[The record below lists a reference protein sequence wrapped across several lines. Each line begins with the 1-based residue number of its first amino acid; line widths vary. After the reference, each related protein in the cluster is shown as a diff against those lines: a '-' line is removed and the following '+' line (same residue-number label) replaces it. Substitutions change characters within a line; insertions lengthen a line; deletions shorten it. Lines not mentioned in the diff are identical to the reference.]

1 MSADAELVPG
11 TVADPAAPPGN
22 PNIDDDRRRRRMQR
36 TRRGVVARTVA
47 AILVSL
53 VLLFPLYWMVV
64 VALSTRAELLGG
76 QLRLWPRQLTLA
88 NFDRVFESFPVST
101 WFSNSVAISLVT
113 AGIIVVFNLLAGY
126 AFAHLR
132 FRGATPLFLLAL
144 STLMVPVQVIMVSL
158 FRLVTA
164 MNLYGTY
171 WAVILPTAASA
182 FGIFLARQFMLGIPR
197 ELIEAAR
204 IDGAGYVKVFTRVV
218 LPLSK
223 PLIAVLFFMSLL
235 SSWNDFAWPLIALK
249 QNELFTLPIGLLYLQ
264 GQFGS
269 DYGATMAFALVNV
282 APMVVLFL
290 VFQRYFVQGFA
301 RTGIR

>member
-1 MSADAELVPG
+1 MS
-11 TVADPAAPPGN
+11 TH
-22 PNIDDDRRRRRMQR
+22 MR
-36 TRRGVVARTVA
+36 TRVRNRSRRGMALRVALAVIVSA
-47 AILVSL
+47 VLV
-53 VLLFPLYWMVV
+53 FPLYWMVV

-76 QLRLWPRQLTLA
+76 ALRLWPRELTLA
-88 NFDRVFESFPVST
+88 NFQRVLDSFPVAT
-101 WFSNSVAISLVT
+101 WFSNSLAISLVT
-113 AGIIVVFNLLAGY
+113 AIIVVVFNLLAGY

-144 STLMVPVQVIMVSL
+144 STLMIPVQVIMVSL
-158 FRLVTA
+158 FRLVTSIG
-164 MNLYGTY
+164 LYGTY

-182 FGIFLARQFMLGIPR
+182 FGIFLARQFMLAIPR

-204 IDGAGYVKVFTRVV
+204 MDGAGHIGVFVRIV

-249 QNELFTLPIGLLYLQ
+249 QNDLFTLPIGLLYLQ

-269 DYGATMAFALVNV
+269 DYGATMAFALINV

-290 VFQRYFVQGFA
+290 IFQRHFVQGFA